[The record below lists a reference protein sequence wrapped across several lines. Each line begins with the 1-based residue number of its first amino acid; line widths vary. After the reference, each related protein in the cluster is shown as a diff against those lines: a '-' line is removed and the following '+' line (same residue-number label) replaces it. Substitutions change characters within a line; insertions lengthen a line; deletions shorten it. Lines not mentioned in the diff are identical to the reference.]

1 MINKIFNK
9 LIIIGCCIV
18 VFFPFNNAS
27 AKVSLAEQLS
37 GKILIQVNSYG
48 RAWYVSPFDKKRY
61 YLRDGNAAYE
71 LMKKLGLGITKNN
84 LSKIP
89 NKKGQKGDKSLVNR
103 LKGNILIDVENHGE
117 AWYVNPNDGLRY
129 YLKDGESAYD
139 LMKKFGLGISNE
151 NLKKI
156 PMNDSQIAFD
166 ATFSTV
172 AHVKYDG
179 TNFSYTYYADT
190 ILPLASLTKLM
201 TALVILDLNPDW
213 SKTIIIQ
220 AEQINYPKNYVD
232 QEMTS
237 EVELKTGDKI
247 TFYDLWVAMLTA
259 SSNQATITLV
269 DATGLSRQEFVR
281 LMNKKAADLN
291 LTKTEFFDPSGLDP
305 HNLTTPKEMAMI
317 SKAAFDKPKIAET
330 TLIRDYNIAAV
341 DINGANKTIGVVNRN
356 YSLFDFNPD
365 GVKTGFL
372 IEAQRNVVLK
382 KGNNILVVMHALSM
396 KQRNNIIKK
405 MID

>member
-1 MINKIFNK
+1 M
-9 LIIIGCCIV
+9 
-18 VFFPFNNAS
+18 
-27 AKVSLAEQLS
+27 AKASLAEQLS
-37 GKILIQVNSYG
+37 GRILIQVKSYG
-48 RAWYVSPFDKKRY
+48 RAWYVSPVDKKRY

-84 LSKIP
+84 LDKIP
-89 NKKGQKGDKSLVNR
+89 SKKGQKGDRALINR
-103 LKGNILIDVENHGE
+103 VKGNILIDVENHGE

-129 YLKDGESAYD
+129 YLKDGKSAYE
-139 LMKKFGLGISNE
+139 LMKKFGLGITNE
-151 NLKKI
+151 NLKNI

-172 AHVKYDG
+172 AHVKYNG
-179 TNFSYTYYADT
+179 INFSYAYYADT

-213 SKTIIIQ
+213 NKIVTIQ

-237 EVELKTGDKI
+237 EVELRVGDKM

-259 SSNQATITLV
+259 SSNQATISLV
-269 DATGLSRQEFVR
+269 DATGLSRQEFIK
-281 LMNKKAADLN
+281 LMNEKATNLN

-305 HNLTTPKEMAMI
+305 HNLTTPKEMAII
-317 SKAAFDKPKIAET
+317 SKTAFDKPKIAET
-330 TLIRDYNIAAV
+330 TLIRDYNIAAI
-341 DINGANKTIGVVNRN
+341 DINGATKTINVINRN
-356 YSLFDFNPD
+356 YSLFDFNPS

-382 KGNNILVVMHALSM
+382 KDNDILVVMHALSM